1 LRTPNA
7 GGSVAGQ
14 IATSSPP
21 LEKTPVPFRR
31 ADPCA
36 HCGDSFSVCQGG
48 IARGHS
54 DSLIRSRRKK
64 SDRPKGGGGDL
75 WQLIVGRKPSVKITR
90 RPKHNNMNGVYSVGA
105 MPLLPFSVVVTHG
118 FPAASSRH
126 RRRPVQR
133 RGSRSRT
140 TTPTRCARRWP
151 NAAPGRTSRPKP
163 IARTQPTPSARHD
176 EKQEGPS
183 VLSRLLAVPE
193 ARRKSRRCDS
203 WRVRAKPGDATIAL
217 AGTRLVDASQP

>member
-1 LRTPNA
+1 M
-7 GGSVAGQ
+7 
-14 IATSSPP
+14 
-21 LEKTPVPFRR
+21 
-31 ADPCA
+31 
-36 HCGDSFSVCQGG
+36 
-48 IARGHS
+48 ARGHS

-90 RPKHNNMNGVYSVGA
+90 RPKHNNRNGVYSVGA

-163 IARTQPTPSARHD
+163 IARTQPTPSAR
-176 EKQEGPS
+176 Q
-183 VLSRLLAVPE
+183 AVSLVPGLDRDRVGRS
-193 ARRKSRRCDS
+193 ARSPNRRRARSIRAWRSRRHASCAPDRSPIATACDRPPDRRS
-203 WRVRAKPGDATIAL
+203 R
-217 AGTRLVDASQP
+217 